1 MAKKLVRL
9 RTRPSRDGSSFTY
22 LIDYVNENG
31 KRRQVSLGHAD
42 TKKAERQRAQKEREL
57 RMGIIEP
64 GRLRLC
70 ELLADYLEQ
79 TRTQIEPSTAD
90 SAAYRMRDMISAV
103 SNKYAGEVTYRDC
116 ESFQQHCI
124 DKGLSPASVN
134 THIKMVKR
142 IFSLAVK
149 RGQLERNPFDAFPLM
164 KVPQKAIRL
173 LSQNEIQRLLTAAK
187 DPVWKAKIMLS
198 KTASLRRGEVLN
210 LTINDVDFDKGKVIV
225 QPKPDTDSTWRWVVK
240 DKERRELPL
249 IESVA
254 QLLADITAGLQEG
267 QPYLFLSAERYEHL
281 LMLKKS
287 GKLIDRVAKCPEANF
302 RRGWKLICKRAA
314 VEGVTF
320 HDLRATCITEWL
332 EKGMMPH
339 EVQRLAGHSSID
351 TTMNYYVGIRES
363 MIDRARQASSSV
375 SDGNSVAHL
384 LRTPQNTQNSKEN
397 ELASAMQTLVKAGI
411 INIGATGL
419 EPATS

>member
-1 MAKKLVRL
+1 M
-9 RTRPSRDGSSFTY
+9 
-22 LIDYVNENG
+22 
-31 KRRQVSLGHAD
+31 
-42 TKKAERQRAQKEREL
+42 
-57 RMGIIEP
+57 
-64 GRLRLC
+64 
-70 ELLADYLEQ
+70 EQ
-79 TRTQIEPSTAD
+79 TRTQIEPSTAE
-90 SAAYRMRDMISAV
+90 SAAYRMKDLISAIG
-103 SNKYAGEVTYRDC
+103 NKFADEVTYNHC
-116 ESFQQHCI
+116 ERFQQHCI
-124 DKGLSPASVN
+124 KRDLSPASVN

-149 RGQLERNPFDAFPLM
+149 RGQLEKNPFNGFPLM

-210 LTINDVDFDKGKVIV
+210 LTINDIDFDKGKVIV

-254 QLLADITAGLQEG
+254 QLLADIIAGLPEG
-267 QPYLFLSAERYEHL
+267 QPYLFLSAERYAHL

-302 RRGWKLICKRAA
+302 RRGWKLICKRAG

-320 HDLRATCITEWL
+320 HDLRATCITEWF
-332 EKGMMPH
+332 EQGMMPH
-339 EVQRLAGHSSID
+339 EVQRLSGHASID
-351 TTMNYYVGIRES
+351 TTVKYYVGIRES
-363 MIDRARQASSSV
+363 MIDRAREASSAALDDKSWCRLV
-375 SDGNSVAHL
+375 QD
-384 LRTPQNTQNSKEN
+384 PQNNKKDDNN
-397 ELASAMQTLVKAGI
+397 EVAGAVQTLIKAGVI
-411 INIGATGL
+411 KIGARGL
-419 EPATS
+419 EPPTS